1 MEKQKISTIKIRNF
15 KVLKELTIDFAD
27 LTILAGTNS
36 SGKSTIIQS
45 LLFLKQ
51 NLGVL
56 RNSII
61 ESFLQDKSVDV
72 KGIDESVKNLF
83 VRIQELISQP
93 QVVAFNGEYLNLGT
107 IKDLLHQES
116 YGEED
121 SIILELI
128 AADHKLS
135 CKVEHSVEENKSN
148 LVAELQGQLT
158 SINLLCDGFSYI
170 HTHRALPQDNYPL
183 LSDLRDNA
191 NLGIDGRYVAH
202 FLEHFKHKELS
213 IIALKHKNANTL
225 QLLDNVTCWLGEI
238 SEQILIHVATDERKA
253 SLAYSYVYG
262 DARSNELRPQNVGF
276 GITYVLPIIVAIL
289 RAEPGDLLIVEN
301 PETHLHPSAQV
312 AIAHL
317 CALAVSHGV
326 QMIIETHS
334 DHFLNGIRVATKNK
348 ILTPKQSTIYF
359 LEKGIEGM
367 EIKQYQLNIDAHGRI
382 TQKWPRG
389 FFDEYEKQLDELIQ
403 W

>member
-15 KVLKELTIDFAD
+15 KVLKELTMDFAD

-51 NLGVL
+51 NLGAL

-61 ESFLQDKSVDV
+61 ESFLRDKSANAG
-72 KGIDESVKNLF
+72 GIDGLDKNLF
-83 VRIQELISQP
+83 VKIQELIRQP
-93 QVVAFNGEYLNLGT
+93 QTVVFNGKYLKLGT

-121 SIILELI
+121 PVVLELI
-128 AADHKLS
+128 TADHKLS
-135 CKVEHSVEENKSN
+135 CRVEHSVEENESN
-148 LVAELQGQLT
+148 LVAQLSGQLA

-170 HTHRALPQDNYPL
+170 HTHRALPQDDYPL
-183 LSDLRDNA
+183 LSDLRYNTS
-191 NLGIDGRYVAH
+191 LGVDGRYVTH
-202 FLEHFKHKELS
+202 FLEHFKHRELS
-213 IIALKHKNANTL
+213 ITALKHKNANTL

-262 DARSNELRPQNVGF
+262 NARSNELRPQNVGF

-289 RAEPGDLLIVEN
+289 RAEPGDLLIIEN

-367 EIKQYQLNIDAHGRI
+367 EIKQYRLNIDAHGRI